1 MSELKVTNCE
11 LCFNSFKNNS
21 NDNYTIGYFCKLAG
35 SKMICGDCVDARS
48 TPQTTLSNI
57 GKGERNE

>member
-11 LCFNSFKNNS
+11 LCFEPFQNNS
-21 NDNYTIGYFCKLAG
+21 NDNYTFGYYCKRLG

-48 TPQTTLSNI
+48 TPQRTLQTEGSA
-57 GKGERNE
+57 